1 MSHNSD
7 PRYYTV
13 MSQPLA
19 TIRSLPVSIL
29 QIFLH
34 VAFYAVAGLF
44 ALALIAAP
52 LALFAPHPHAERL
65 QCINNLKNIT
75 LAILNYESA
84 NQEYPPAAT
93 YDANGAPLHS
103 WRVHI
108 LPFIEENALYERLDL
123 TLPWNHPSNLKYE
136 SEMPDLYRCPSS
148 ASGSTDWTTSYVAP
162 SGSHTLWTGKPRSPK
177 TISKPHSEIAIVV
190 EAEQFRQHWMSP
202 YDPSIDQFVATA
214 PDGKMELNV
223 GPHGSRF
230 NAAFLD
236 GSIRTFDEN
245 SPIDQLRN
253 MFQIGVDEQSKPSD
267 ITK

>member
-103 WRVHI
+103 WRC
-108 LPFIEENALYERLDL
+108 LLY
-123 TLPWNHPSNLKYE
+123 TSPSPRDKRQ
-136 SEMPDLYRCPSS
+136 SRMPSS
-148 ASGSTDWTTSYVAP
+148 A
-162 SGSHTLWTGKPRSPK
+162 
-177 TISKPHSEIAIVV
+177 
-190 EAEQFRQHWMSP
+190 
-202 YDPSIDQFVATA
+202 
-214 PDGKMELNV
+214 
-223 GPHGSRF
+223 
-230 NAAFLD
+230 
-236 GSIRTFDEN
+236 
-245 SPIDQLRN
+245 
-253 MFQIGVDEQSKPSD
+253 
-267 ITK
+267 